1 MSEKTEPKQV
11 RVEEPVSTSANISE
25 SGNQDFV
32 SLDVLLPS
40 NSSSAEKKLFFSS
53 SNTVFSGRYD
63 PAAVCGMLMT
73 LEETDLRDLRE
84 QLHASLC
91 SAVPAVA
98 GRPLSRRVSGN
109 TSALADDCWALG
121 FSVSQG
127 VLTHRADSNTLKPAG
142 RDPLPPPGPIR
153 PSAPVSTPSPDAT
166 ASMERSSPCSF
177 DLNVRCLN
185 CDVVKPVWRVA

>member
-73 LEETDLRDLRE
+73 LEENDLRDLRE
-84 QLHASLC
+84 KLHAS
-91 SAVPAVA
+91 
-98 GRPLSRRVSGN
+98 
-109 TSALADDCWALG
+109 
-121 FSVSQG
+121 
-127 VLTHRADSNTLKPAG
+127 
-142 RDPLPPPGPIR
+142 
-153 PSAPVSTPSPDAT
+153 
-166 ASMERSSPCSF
+166 
-177 DLNVRCLN
+177 
-185 CDVVKPVWRVA
+185 